1 MFFIWFVKN
10 WINLYNTVCFYVTF
24 IRIMELNFNV
34 SSITFILTVDPK
46 MIGLLD
52 WGFFT
57 DFWNW
62 TSTEN
67 LIWDLNIKY
76 WIFHAFKLLS
86 WFVKL
91 SSSNDNFEN
100 TNFSFFSFNGS
111 EITSLTWSAT
121 HLSLSIYLYNKFI
134 LSSENIV
141 TKKISKIIQTK

>member
-10 WINLYNTVCFYVTF
+10 WVNLHNTVCFYITF